1 MFVSNCTIIAEQTL
15 RYSDK
20 KQNRRGKK
28 KKRNGQVDITEKE
41 DDNANSAIFGEDSEI
56 YHPVQCAICYT
67 DVAVY
72 DKDEVYHFFHVIEG
86 IS

>member
-1 MFVSNCTIIAEQTL
+1 MFVFNCTVIAEQTL

-20 KQNRRGKK
+20 KQSRRGR
-28 KKRNGQVDITEKE
+28 KKRNAQVDNTEKE
-41 DDNANSAIFGEDSEI
+41 IDNSTSAAFGKDDEI